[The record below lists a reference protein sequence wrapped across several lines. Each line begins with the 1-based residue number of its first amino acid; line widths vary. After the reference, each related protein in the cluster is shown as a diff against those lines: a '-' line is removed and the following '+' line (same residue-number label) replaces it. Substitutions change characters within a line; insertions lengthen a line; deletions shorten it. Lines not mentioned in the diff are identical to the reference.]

1 MQTILV
7 PFRIPMHKIAQD
19 VGCGK
24 ALSSASLN
32 ERLPQPLLD
41 AYPYSGIFRRHQ
53 RHNTTWMHVCVS
65 KKHGVTK
72 IIFLATGRHPEERI
86 YALQYVLFR

>member
-1 MQTILV
+1 
-7 PFRIPMHKIAQD
+7 MHKIAQD
-19 VGCGK
+19 AGCGK